1 MSTII
6 LLDEYSSVSLR
17 FLLPLAS
24 LVISVGFLDHSSGVI
39 KLSLLAIGQREPAQ
53 IRFAPVTVPVTST
66 WHGPANPRSDH
77 ATELPVSS
85 ARIVLAV
92 LAVISVELQLQL
104 QELAEVGGRR
114 RWRRRVRREATARW
128 TRWTSIRV
136 SVRHWRRTSAALAI
150 RVEQFAR
157 IERL

>member
-39 KLSLLAIGQREPAQ
+39 KLSLLAIGQRQPAQ

-66 WHGPANPRSDH
+66 RHGPANSRADH
-77 ATELPVSS
+77 ATKLPVSS

-92 LAVISVELQLQL
+92 LTVIPVELQLQL
-104 QELAEVGGRR
+104 QELAEVGGRGRR
-114 RWRRRVRREATARW
+114 RWRVRREATARW

-136 SVRHWRRTSAALAI
+136 SVRDRRRTSAALAI
-150 RVEQFAR
+150 RVEQFAG